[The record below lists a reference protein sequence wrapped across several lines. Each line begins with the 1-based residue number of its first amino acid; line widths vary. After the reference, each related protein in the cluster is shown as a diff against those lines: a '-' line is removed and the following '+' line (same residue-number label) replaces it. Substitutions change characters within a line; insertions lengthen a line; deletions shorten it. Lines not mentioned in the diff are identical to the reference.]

1 MGGLDLNLLL
11 ILDGLSGERSVTAVA
26 GRLRISQ
33 PTVSFSLNKLRDFF
47 QDELFVRHGTKMQA
61 TPFVE
66 TIHEPVRRIIE
77 TINQEILRDHDFDPL
92 MSQRTFCVST
102 SDIGEMVF
110 LPDMLKALR
119 GAAPRTS
126 VRCLAM
132 PPVELQAA
140 MANGLVDIPLGY
152 FPDLIRACFYQQ
164 KSFRH
169 QFTYLDAPRHPTT
182 H

>member
-1 MGGLDLNLLL
+1 MGRLDLNLLL
-11 ILDGLSGERSVTAVA
+11 ILDALSEERSVTAVA
-26 GRLRISQ
+26 RRLRISQ

-47 QDELFVRHGTKMQA
+47 QDELFVRQGTKMQA

-92 MSQRTFCVST
+92 TSERTFCIST

-119 GAAPRTS
+119 GAAPRTC

-140 MANGLVDIPLGY
+140 MANGLLGRQ
-152 FPDLIRACFYQQ
+152 FRLIDAHALSKVSRA
-164 KSFRH
+164 
-169 QFTYLDAPRHPTT
+169 DAVHRSL
-182 H
+182 